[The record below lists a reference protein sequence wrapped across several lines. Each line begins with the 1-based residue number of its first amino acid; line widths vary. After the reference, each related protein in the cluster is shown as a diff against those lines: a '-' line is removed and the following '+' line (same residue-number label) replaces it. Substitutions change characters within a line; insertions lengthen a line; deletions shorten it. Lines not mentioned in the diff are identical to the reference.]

1 MKDEGGFTLT
11 ELLVVMLLLSLLAAI
26 AIPAFLN
33 QRHKAHDAE
42 AKSFAR
48 AAATAM
54 ETYGTDH
61 GGSYNAATPIA
72 LAAIESTIDAG
83 TLTVDIALDDT
94 YRLTVVSDAGNTFT
108 IERQV
113 DGSHVYECAAPATG
127 GCPAGGDWG

>member
-33 QRHKAHDAE
+33 QRVKAQDSE

-48 AAATAM
+48 SAATAM

-61 GGSYNAATPIA
+61 GGRYNAATPIA
-72 LAAIESTIDAG
+72 LAAIETTIDVGA
-83 TLTVDIALDDT
+83 LTVDSAVDDT

-108 IERQV
+108 IEREA
-113 DGSHVYECAAPATG
+113 DGSHAYECAAPATG